1 MSEKKFRLPRK
12 KIAEFCKRWSINEFS
27 LFGSVLRADF
37 SPESDID
44 VLVSV
49 DPESKIGVLELAQM
63 QVELENLSKRPVDL
77 LEKEALRNP
86 NRRNEI
92 LRTAQVIYASDSE
105 ASE

>member
-37 SPESDID
+37 NPESDID
-44 VLVSV
+44 VLLSI
-49 DPESKIGVLELAQM
+49 DPEARIGVLELAQM
-63 QVELENLSKRPVDL
+63 QIELENLFKRPVDL

-86 NRRNEI
+86 YRRDEI
-92 LRTAQVIYASDSE
+92 LKTAQVIYASD
-105 ASE
+105 